1 MTHLYNGALMD
12 KFKHPLP
19 NQNSVI
25 RSLAR
30 GHKSDTNN
38 LEYEVDNSKM
48 PLPIDLL
55 KHEIDTDTQLQDTLL
70 NICDKDG
77 MPLKFKLLC
86 DTLDDVREIIE
97 TEEFFNQIPMCEEF
111 SYFVARDWI
120 GRPISKF
127 ELNSIERQRR
137 IFEKR
142 ALKKRQQYETR
153 KKKMEK
159 HKPKIQIKDAI
170 TTLTF

>member
-1 MTHLYNGALMD
+1 MMPPPPPSCHSPD
-12 KFKHPLP
+12 HK
-19 NQNSVI
+19 Q
-25 RSLAR
+25 R
-30 GHKSDTNN
+30 GDPEETPDPP
-38 LEYEVDNSKM
+38 V
-48 PLPIDLL
+48 
-55 KHEIDTDTQLQDTLL
+55 T
-70 NICDKDG
+70 
-77 MPLKFKLLC
+77 C

-142 ALKKRQQYETR
+142 AFKKRQQYETR